1 MASSLGRKQQF
12 TCTVQHVWLQEGPV
26 WCVSAQPLFGVPQ
39 TRLADK
45 VVALLK
51 VMLYPAWV
59 MSALVGD
66 HFMGGKEEIQVF
78 LGTAAVVNSLS
89 CAAEDAC

>member
-1 MASSLGRKQQF
+1 M
-12 TCTVQHVWLQEGPV
+12 
-26 WCVSAQPLFGVPQ
+26 
-39 TRLADK
+39 ADK

-51 VMLYPAWV
+51 AMLYPAWV

-89 CAAEDAC
+89 CAAEVAC